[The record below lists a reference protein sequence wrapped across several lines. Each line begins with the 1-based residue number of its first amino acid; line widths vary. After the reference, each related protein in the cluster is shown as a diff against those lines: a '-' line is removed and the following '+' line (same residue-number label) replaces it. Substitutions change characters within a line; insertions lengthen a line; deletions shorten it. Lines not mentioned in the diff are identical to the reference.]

1 MWKMD
6 DKIEM
11 SIKLGLKRDDT
22 NDFFVERRDWI
33 GEDRF
38 DNRE

>member
-1 MWKMD
+1 MD
-6 DKIEM
+6 DKIET

-33 GEDRF
+33 DEDRF